1 MHCSA
6 IISDLF
12 TLVDLHLFLND
23 DTNMWINL
31 MINTGITVLTLFLY
45 IHFLYFIFSLFVL
58 NISPHSRLLLIIV
71 VSMFL

>member
-23 DTNMWINL
+23 DTNMWIHL